1 MNAPLVLARLAL
13 CALWFAGDVL
23 SAAGPPQDMPR
34 VLPGSRI
41 QYIFGQD
48 KAVLL
53 CAPLQ
58 ICIIELQPGE
68 IILSNGLHT
77 GDTVRWHTDLALG
90 ANQQTHLIVKT
101 IEAGITTD
109 MTILTDRRRYV
120 IHLLAV
126 ANNYMSAIYWHYP
139 QTEAEALAAYQAQL
153 ADKERKTIPNTKQD
167 VDRLNFGYRVSGLCP
182 FTPVRVYD
190 NERRVYIQLPAHV
203 FKQPPV
209 PTLQIQSGFVETL
222 VLYQIIGHWYV
233 VNQLFNQ
240 AVLFRGPAGRRGC
253 KVRIRKI

>member
-1 MNAPLVLARLAL
+1 MNKLLVITSLTL
-13 CALWFAGDVL
+13 CALWFAGDVP
-23 SAAGPPQDMPR
+23 SAARPPKEMTS

-41 QYIFGQD
+41 QYAFGQD

-68 IILSNGLHT
+68 IILRNGLHT

-90 ANQQTHLIVKT
+90 AKQQTHLIVKT
-101 IEAGITTD
+101 IEAGIATN

-120 IHLLAV
+120 IHLVAA

-139 QTEAEALAAYQAQL
+139 HTEAEALAAYQALL

-167 VDRLNFGYRVSGLCP
+167 VDRLNFNYSVSGLCP
-182 FTPVRVYD
+182 FTPMRVYD
-190 NERRVYIQLPAHV
+190 NERRVYIQLPAQV
-203 FKQPPV
+203 FKQPPM
-209 PTLQIQSGFVETL
+209 PTLQIQSGFAETL

-233 VNQLFNQ
+233 VNQLFEQ
-240 AVLFRGPAGRRGC
+240 AMLFRGPPGRRGC